1 MGETLGEIGEAHW
14 LSSRCK
20 PDASKG
26 GIYKVYMSIP
36 PELRDHY
43 GKKEL
48 KKSTGTRDLK
58 FAKRIQH
65 EIAAKWYNDFR
76 AILGRD
82 NYAKLI
88 DILALEKTSYY
99 HRYIDDQPYSIT
111 FASRPNSLEELP
123 W

>member
-1 MGETLGEIGEAHW
+1 MGEIVEAHW

-20 PDASKG
+20 PDDSKG

-36 PELRDHY
+36 PEIRDHY

-48 KKSTGTRDLK
+48 KKSTRTRDPK
-58 FAKRIQH
+58 AAKRIQH
-65 EIAAKWYNDFR
+65 EITANWINEFR

-88 DILALEKTSYY
+88 DALALDNDSPKH
-99 HRYIDDQPYSIT
+99 HRKARGAAIQLCSHGVVFYRWHST
-111 FASRPNSLEELP
+111 
-123 W
+123 